1 MQFNFYKDDVF
12 VKSVKADSLKEAES
26 KAEIKIDA
34 ESGTSFTTGEIQ
46 ETENTPLPDTPQKKT
61 RKPRAD
67 KGTPRKTPPKEIKE
81 ITTRKRPE
89 YFVFVSGMD
98 LSKPM
103 THDEAL
109 KKIASFTDQVIP
121 RIIQGHEIKVSKKI
135 SFHLK

>member
-1 MQFNFYKDDVF
+1 MQYNFYQDDVF
-12 VKSVKADSLKEAES
+12 VKSVEAGSLKEAEE
-26 KAEIKIDA
+26 KAGIKIDA
-34 ESGTSFTTGEIQ
+34 ESGTGFTTGEIQ
-46 ETENTPLPDTPQKKT
+46 EDKPQETIKIQKKT

-67 KGTPRKTPPKEIKE
+67 KGTPRKTPVKSEPKEKSA
-81 ITTRKRPE
+81 RKRPE

-109 KKIASFTDQVIP
+109 KKIASFTDQIIP
-121 RIIQGHEIKVSKKI
+121 RIIQGHEIKVSRKI